1 MYFIAVPILT
11 IKALW
16 FADERNRIS
25 YRSLHDDSCVALIKL
40 NYSIKQNHSHAQ
52 QFARSYSHTFNNNNE
67 VVPLITYW
75 LQPSLVA
82 RSRTG
87 QVTTA
92 HERTYTYTVRRVVI
106 EVAHASEAELFTP
119 PRAQTARRVTRC
131 CTRTQYDQ

>member
-1 MYFIAVPILT
+1 MHLIAVPILT

-16 FADERNRIS
+16 FADERDRIS
-25 YRSLHDDSCVALIKL
+25 YRSLHDDSCIVLINL

-52 QFARSYSHTFNNNNE
+52 QNTHSYSHAYNNNNE
-67 VVPLITYW
+67 VVLLITYW

-87 QVTTA
+87 QITTA
-92 HERTYTYTVRRVVI
+92 HERTYIYAVRRAGI
-106 EVAHASEAELFTP
+106 EVARASEADLFTP